1 MDFYQDR
8 DFKVFDYMNKH
19 LDDLYHAIALKI
31 GISDAALIV
40 LYSIAESG
48 TGCQQKDIAEQYAVS
63 RQTINSA
70 SKSLAE
76 KGLIQLI
83 PGKGRNM
90 LLTFTETG
98 KAFAEKHISPVIA
111 MENAAFDA
119 LTKTEQRE
127 LLRLAEKYVTAFTH
141 ATKTFIDK
149 E

>member
-8 DFKVFDYMNKH
+8 EFKAFDYIYKR

-31 GISDAALIV
+31 GISDAAFLV

-48 TGCQQKDIAEQYAVS
+48 TGCQQKDIAYQYAIS
-63 RQTINSA
+63 RQTVNSA
-70 SKSLAE
+70 SKKLAE
-76 KGLIQLI
+76 QGYIQLI

-98 KAFAEKHISPVIA
+98 KAFAQKNILPVID
-111 MENAAFDA
+111 MENAAFNA
-119 LTKTEQRE
+119 LTSTEQKE

-141 ATKTFIDK
+141 ATKAFLHQ